1 MKKIILKYVLLIVV
15 TFAASIFI
23 YEYIEKSTPI
33 ETETD
38 ILTYQRDLE
47 NTNLSNTNYT
57 LDNPNVILNLYGN
70 SPLTALV
77 VFQTKDLTSVT
88 VTVKGKDGAA
98 DITHTFVP
106 NKIHILPIYG
116 LYPDYDNKV
125 IIKASGT
132 SKELTIK
139 TNPLPDDFTKAT
151 FTSNDLSDGQ
161 FYFTTPEDKGYTAA
175 YDENGDVRWYL
186 TGDYKWDI
194 QRLNNGHIILGSN
207 KLVRQPYYSIGLV
220 EMDLLGKVYYEY
232 NIPGGYHHNMIEFS
246 NGNLLVASNNGRDS
260 REDYIVE
267 IDRASGNIVKTIDL
281 NKVLG
286 DNHKG
291 NWFEITSLA
300 YDAPTNSLTVSGYKN
315 DMIINIDYGSSEIN
329 WIISKHDLGKF
340 NKYKLD
346 GKDYPNKPETV
357 TLINSDEF
365 VVTSLD
371 GDYRELNT
379 YKINRD
385 DKSFE
390 RTNRISLDGS
400 EDAYIDSVDN
410 GYLVTQGNN
419 VLMVNDSLET
429 LLTINSPVYN
439 AKIMPLYANDIYST
453 GVQGTRLGVLGET
466 PTTSDHLLLFSRED
480 ESVIKD
486 YNLSFYKDVYGLKFT
501 GEFKKSD
508 DVELILDNV
517 LSKKTYDIQI
527 PDSNKKRIVTSMYV
541 NEDGLKGKYYIYIR
555 INGTIYKLNK
565 YVIFY

>member
-329 WIISKHDLGKF
+329 WIISKHDLEKF

-480 ESVIKD
+480 ESVIKN

>member
-1 MKKIILKYVLLIVV
+1 MKKIILKYILLIVV

-286 DNHKG
+286 GNHKG

-419 VLMVNDSLET
+419 ILMVNDSLET

>member
-1 MKKIILKYVLLIVV
+1 MKKIILKYVLLIAA

-38 ILTYQRDLE
+38 ILTYQRELE

-480 ESVIKD
+480 ESVIKN

-565 YVIFY
+565 YVVFY

>member
-315 DMIINIDYGSSEIN
+315 DMTINVDYGSSEIN

>member
-480 ESVIKD
+480 ESVIKN

>member
-1 MKKIILKYVLLIVV
+1 MKKIILKYVLLIAV

-246 NGNLLVASNNGRDS
+246 NGNLLVASNNGRDL

>member
-15 TFAASIFI
+15 TFTASIFI
-23 YEYIEKSTPI
+23 YEYVEKSTPI

-329 WIISKHDLGKF
+329 WIISKHDLEKF